1 MMKRKSLLLLTG
13 SLLLL
18 LGSCYYDQELE
29 VVVPDIPDTQ
39 QISFAADIEPLFV
52 GCTSCH
58 DGSIANPDLRQGN
71 AYAAIVPSLVQAGD
85 AAGSTFYNRLP
96 GNSHPI
102 DAGFVLTTD
111 EIALI
116 KAWIDRGA
124 LDN

>member
-1 MMKRKSLLLLTG
+1 MMKRISLLITG

-39 QISFAADIEPLFV
+39 QISFSADIEPLLV
-52 GCTSCH
+52 ACTSCH
-58 DGSIANPDLRQGN
+58 DGTIANPDLREGN

-102 DAGFVLTTD
+102 DAGFVLTVD

-116 KAWIDRGA
+116 RAWIDRGA

>member
-1 MMKRKSLLLLTG
+1 MKRKSLLLITG

-18 LGSCYYDQELE
+18 LASCYYDEELP
-29 VVVPDIPDTQ
+29 VVIPDVPDTQ
-39 QISFAADIEPLFV
+39 QISFSGDIEPILAQCI
-52 GCTSCH
+52 GCHNGT
-58 DGSIANPDLRQGN
+58 IANPDLREGN
-71 AYAAIVPSLVQAGD
+71 AYANLVPGLVQAGD
-85 AAGSTFYNRLP
+85 AAGSTFFNRLP

-102 DAGFVLTTD
+102 DAGFVLTAD